1 MEIDGIPARIR
12 VTHPSINRDRR
23 RVTSFMRRTTLATV
37 LRADAAPGSRRY
49 RSISPAGRAH
59 SSKPAAAT
67 DNMEQQHTATVLRPL
82 RRSTGVSQQLQ
93 LETGGF
99 VGAQFFCPCA
109 LAGGNQRIRVRVPRR
124 VRENVGEGE
133 FYRAW
138 RLVTALEVHIII
150 SPTPQ
155 KAVVSSWYKYRQDA
169 VAEAQGSPTHH
180 VSSLS
185 CVSVYV
191 FE

>member
-1 MEIDGIPARIR
+1 MSER
-12 VTHPSINRDRR
+12 
-23 RVTSFMRRTTLATV
+23 
-37 LRADAAPGSRRY
+37 
-49 RSISPAGRAH
+49 
-59 SSKPAAAT
+59 
-67 DNMEQQHTATVLRPL
+67 
-82 RRSTGVSQQLQ
+82 
-93 LETGGF
+93 
-99 VGAQFFCPCA
+99 
-109 LAGGNQRIRVRVPRR
+109 
-124 VRENVGEGE
+124 GE

-138 RLVTALEVHIII
+138 RLVTVLEVHIII

>member
-1 MEIDGIPARIR
+1 MEIDGIPARRR
-12 VTHPSINRDRR
+12 VTHPSINRDRRRVTSGR

-82 RRSTGVSQQLQ
+82 CRSTGVSQQLQ

-99 VGAQFFCPCA
+99 VGAQFFCPWRQPAHSGKSAAKGQAKCRR
-109 LAGGNQRIRVRVPRR
+109 GGNFTEP
-124 VRENVGEGE
+124 GDWSPC
-133 FYRAW
+133 W
-138 RLVTALEVHIII
+138 RYI
-150 SPTPQ
+150 
-155 KAVVSSWYKYRQDA
+155 
-169 VAEAQGSPTHH
+169 
-180 VSSLS
+180 
-185 CVSVYV
+185 
-191 FE
+191 